1 MYLVIKKKIN
11 TIYFFLGVYTLFSTI
26 FIVFMIFFILIKI
39 KGVMKKI
46 SKRKKSEGKN
56 TIQNC

>member
-1 MYLVIKKKIN
+1 MFSYEKKIN
-11 TIYFFLGVYTLFSTI
+11 TIYLFLGVSTI

-39 KGVMKKI
+39 KGVKKKI